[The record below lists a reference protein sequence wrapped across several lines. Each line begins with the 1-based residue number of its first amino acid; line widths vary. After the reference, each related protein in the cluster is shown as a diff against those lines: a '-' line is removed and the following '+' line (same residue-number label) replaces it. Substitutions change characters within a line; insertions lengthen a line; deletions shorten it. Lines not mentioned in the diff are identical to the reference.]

1 MFLQHHNYFH
11 YLLMVCDLNGC
22 REMSLEGHED
32 NNADHI
38 VTSNRRVASNQVDN
52 NCCRELLSKVQQLAS
67 TFRYI
72 MESLEVRNYS
82 SAQ

>member
-1 MFLQHHNYFH
+1 
-11 YLLMVCDLNGC
+11 MVCDLNGC

-38 VTSNRRVASNQVDN
+38 VTSNRRVASK
-52 NCCRELLSKVQQLAS
+52 ELLSKVQQLAS